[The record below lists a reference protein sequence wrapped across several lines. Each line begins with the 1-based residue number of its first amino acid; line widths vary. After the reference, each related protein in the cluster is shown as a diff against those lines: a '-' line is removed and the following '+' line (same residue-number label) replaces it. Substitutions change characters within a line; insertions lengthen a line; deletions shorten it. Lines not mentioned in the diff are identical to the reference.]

1 MGRLFG
7 TDGVRGVAN
16 RDLTP
21 ELAFQLGRVGAHI
34 LVNKKGKTAG
44 PGRLLVGRDTRV
56 SGGMLEAA
64 LVAGITSTGVHAE
77 LLGVVPTPG
86 VAYLIRKLKADAGV
100 MLSASHNP
108 IADNGIKF
116 FDAHGYK
123 LDDELEEEIEN
134 CLTTERSNEIPRPV
148 GLEVGRV
155 LHRTTA
161 AEEYTKYLVTT
172 IGRCFAG
179 STVVLDCACGATYS
193 VAPQVFAELGA
204 EVISLHAEDDGS
216 RINVCCGS
224 TDPTALQEEVV
235 RRGAQIG
242 FAYDGDGDRVIAV
255 DEKGELI
262 DGDQILGI
270 CGLELMAKGR
280 LPHKTIAVTVYS
292 NLGLIET
299 FREAGGAVVVTEN
312 GDRKVL
318 SAMLQKGLVLGG
330 EQSGHIIFLE
340 HNSTGDGILTSLQLM
355 NALLQA
361 GQPISELKKKIR
373 KFPQILRNVPVAR
386 KEEWVENRR
395 INEVITRFQQQLGE
409 KGRIFVRASG
419 TEPLIRV
426 MAEGPDEEE
435 IGKIVDEI
443 AGVIAEELE

>member
-34 LVNKKGKTAG
+34 LVKKKGKTAG
-44 PGRLLVGRDTRV
+44 EGRLLVGRDTRA
-56 SGGMLEAA
+56 SGEMLEAA
-64 LVAGITSTGVHAE
+64 LVAGITSTGVQAE

-86 VAYLIRKLKADAGV
+86 VAYLIRKLEADAGV
-100 MLSASHNP
+100 MISASHNP
-108 IADNGIKF
+108 VADNGIKF
-116 FDAHGYK
+116 FDEHGYK
-123 LDDELEEEIEN
+123 LDDELEAEIEN
-134 CLTTERSNEIPRPV
+134 CMASGRSDEIQRPV

-155 LHRTTA
+155 IQRTTA
-161 AEEYTKYLVTT
+161 KEEYIKYLATI
-172 IGRCFAG
+172 IGRSFAG
-179 STVVLDCACGATYS
+179 VTVVLDCAFGATYS
-193 VAPQVFAELGA
+193 TAPQVFAALGA
-204 EVISLHAEDDGS
+204 KVITLHAEDDGS
-216 RINVCCGS
+216 RINVRCGS
-224 TDPTALQEEVV
+224 TAPAALQEEVV
-235 RRGAQIG
+235 RQGAQIG

-270 CGLELMAKGR
+270 CGLQLLANGR
-280 LPHKTIAVTVYS
+280 LPHKTIAATVYS
-292 NLGLIET
+292 NLGLIEA

-312 GDRKVL
+312 GDRNVL
-318 SAMLQKGLVLGG
+318 SAMLERGLVLGG

-361 GQPISELKKKIR
+361 GRPVSELKIH
-373 KFPQILRNVPVAR
+373 KFPQVLQNVSVDKKEAWVRN
-386 KEEWVENRR
+386 KR
-395 INEVITRFQQQLGE
+395 INEVIARFQQQLGE
-409 KGRIFVRASG
+409 RGRIFVRASG

-435 IGKIVDEI
+435 IRKIVGAI
-443 AGVIAEELE
+443 AAVIAEELA